1 MPSKLLEYEKKK
13 NLQKS
18 GEPKAKLE
26 SSKLEKSKSKEK
38 IFVIQEH
45 NASHLH
51 WDFRLEINRTLKSWA
66 IPKIPD
72 AVNDGKT
79 KRLAIQVEDHP
90 LSYAKFEGEIKEG
103 YGKGTVKIFD
113 KGTYELKSHDDKKI
127 EFKLHGKKL
136 KGDYVLIKTNYGKT
150 EEQKNKSWL
159 FFKI

>member
-1 MPSKLLEYEKKK
+1 MSLKEYKSKR
-13 NLQKS
+13 NLKKS

-127 EFKLHGKKL
+127 EFKLNGKKL